1 VDHSEPDLDVFISYS
16 QSRRELTAS
25 LAEGLEAAGYS
36 TWWDTDLVAGDN
48 FRDEINKHLEAC
60 KAAIIIWTPES
71 IKSEWVLS
79 EASHALRLKKLV
91 NIHVP
96 GVTSEAIPKPFDQRH
111 SVEIDNR
118 AAIIRAVKQRIEQ
131 HKRSGADEETVPAKK
146 SPRAAKKSTLEGKA
160 GAGRPGKAGRKDDGT
175 AKSARMLNVAKLD
188 PPPEPTPHT
197 SSRWMAVGL
206 LAAALVAGVA
216 AWIYLTRPVVPQWAF
231 DNKPFFLG
239 EDIPLAWTYEPPDQA
254 TAIRFEI
261 ESGADGKFRPQTCT
275 DTHHFYVGNINATR
289 SWRLRA
295 VADCETKTP
304 VSEWSEAVEVTQYD
318 SLYERIKDTGQ
329 LSIYVSNSQDQD
341 VFKWGDHGFDID
353 LAKLIL
359 HDLSAGMGQ
368 ELTPVWRPVEWKE
381 LLPKARD
388 GLADFAISSITK
400 TAYREQNVPIA
411 FSDSYFCT
419 THALIYRAG
428 TPEGAIRDMIAGK
441 TVGAQ
446 RETTNSQL
454 AETLN
459 EGALFQLEL
468 FANTESLKNAL
479 IASRIDFAV
488 TDTSFANAAQLDT
501 RLGNGMERL
510 KFKEFEPDDLPLSMQ
525 DQQTQNYAIAVR
537 KGEFQLLKA
546 IDDTIA
552 KAKQDGTLA
561 TLFKAAAE
569 QYERANDY
577 VPGSRSLGERPWECS
592 SQTAGRN

>member
-1 VDHSEPDLDVFISYS
+1 VVREGRGVDDGEPDLDVFISYS
-16 QSRRELTAS
+16 QSRRELTAG
-25 LAEGLEAAGYS
+25 LAEDLEAAGYL

-79 EASHALRLKKLV
+79 EASHALRLRKLV

-131 HKRSGADEETVPAKK
+131 HKRSGADEETVPGKK
-146 SPRAAKKSTLEGKA
+146 SARAAKKPGTASS
-160 GAGRPGKAGRKDDGT
+160 GRRGQKDDST
-175 AKSARMLNVAKLD
+175 AKSTRMPGVAKLD
-188 PPPEPTPHT
+188 LRPEPRI
-197 SSRWMAVGL
+197 SSRWKAAGL
-206 LAAALVAGVA
+206 LAAALVAGIA
-216 AWIYLTRPVVPQWAF
+216 AWVYLTRPAVPQWTF

-239 EDIPLAWTYEPPDQA
+239 EDIPLAWTYNAPDKA
-254 TAIRFEI
+254 ASVRFEI
-261 ESGADGKFRPQTCT
+261 ESGADGKFRSQACT

-304 VSEWSEAVEVTQYD
+304 VSAWSKAIAVTQFD
-318 SLYERIKDTGQ
+318 SLYERIKATREV
-329 LSIYVSNSQDQD
+329 SIYVSNSQDQD
-341 VFKWGDHGFDID
+341 VFKWGDRGFDID
-353 LAKLIL
+353 LAKLIV
-359 HDLSAGMGQ
+359 HDLAASMGQ
-368 ELTPVWRPVEWKE
+368 TLKPVWKPVEWKE

-388 GLADFAISSITK
+388 GLADFAISSITR

-428 TPEGAIRDMIAGK
+428 TPEGDIGDIIAGK

-446 RETTNSQL
+446 RETTNSHL
-454 AETLN
+454 AELLN
-459 EGALFQLEL
+459 ERDLFKLEP

-479 IASRIDFAV
+479 MASRIDFAV
-488 TDTSFANAAQLDT
+488 TDTSFAHAAQLDT
-501 RLGNGMERL
+501 RLGNGMDRL
-510 KFKEFEPDDLPLSMQ
+510 TFKEFERDDLPPSMQ

-552 KAKQDGTLA
+552 KAKQDGALA
-561 TLFKAAAE
+561 ALFKAAAE

-577 VPGSRSLGERPWECS
+577 APGSRSLGERPWECS
-592 SQTAGRN
+592 SQTVSGN